1 MTPVVELV
9 GVTKRYGAHVAVR
22 DVSFKLDAGKTVAL
36 VGHNGAGKSTLI
48 RLMLG
53 VTRPST
59 GTVRVLDL
67 DPSLGGVAFRKRLG
81 FLPENAMFHPASTGR
96 EALDFFARLKGAATS
111 RNMALLERVGLA
123 PAADRRIDAYS
134 KGMRQRLGLAQALIG
149 APEILFL
156 DEPTTGLDPGFRR
169 SFYEILDQLRQSGVT
184 VLLSSHA
191 LSELQGAADRVLVLN
206 AGALIAEGSLTALR
220 ALARLPIKISLRAT
234 GGGQGLGPEWQRQGD
249 GKLIRFC
256 EANEKIAV
264 IKAIAPRL
272 EAEDNLEIEE
282 PSLDDLYAHFLGP
295 EAEP

>member
-59 GTVRVLDL
+59 GTIQVMGL
-67 DPSLGGVAFRKRLG
+67 DPFSGGAAFRKRLG
-81 FLPENAMFHPASTGR
+81 FLPESAMFHPASTGR
-96 EALDFFARLKGAATS
+96 EALDFFAKLKGAATS
-111 RNMALLERVGLA
+111 CNMGLLEQVGLSA
-123 PAADRRIDAYS
+123 AADRRIGAYS

-149 APEILFL
+149 TPDLLFL
-156 DEPTTGLDPGFRR
+156 DEPTTGLDPRFRR
-169 SFYEILDQLRQSGVT
+169 SFYQILGRLRQSGVT

-191 LSELQGAADRVLVLN
+191 LGELQGAADRVLVLN
-206 AGALIAEGSLTALR
+206 AGALIADGSLAALR
-220 ALARLPIKISLRAT
+220 GLTRLPIKILLRAAR
-234 GGGQGLGPEWQRQGD
+234 GGQGLGPEWQKQGD

-256 EANEKIAV
+256 KPNEKIAV
-264 IKAIAPRL
+264 IKSITPRL
-272 EAEDNLEIEE
+272 EAEDDLEIEE

>member
-9 GVTKRYGAHVAVR
+9 GATKRYGAHVAVR

-53 VTRPST
+53 VTRPSS
-59 GTVRVLDL
+59 GTIRVLGL
-67 DPSLGGVAFRKRLG
+67 DPSSGGAAFRKRLG

-96 EALDFFARLKGAATS
+96 EALDFFAKLKGAATS
-111 RNMALLERVGLA
+111 RNMALLEQVGLA
-123 PAADRRIDAYS
+123 TAADRRIDAYS

-149 APEILFL
+149 TPEILFL

-169 SFYEILDQLRQSGVT
+169 SFYEILDQLRRSGVT

-206 AGALIAEGSLTALR
+206 AGVLIAEGSLAALR

-234 GGGQGLGPEWQRQGD
+234 CGEQAFGPEWQRQDD
-249 GKLIRFC
+249 GRLTRFC
-256 EANEKIAV
+256 EANEKIAI

-272 EAEDNLEIEE
+272 ESEDNLEIEE

-295 EAEP
+295 EAES

>member
-67 DPSLGGVAFRKRLG
+67 DPSSGGAAFRKRLG

-96 EALDFFARLKGAATS
+96 EALDFFAKLKGAATS
-111 RNMALLERVGLA
+111 RNMALLEQVGLA

-149 APEILFL
+149 TPEILFL

-169 SFYEILDQLRQSGVT
+169 SFYEILDQLRRSGVT

-206 AGALIAEGSLTALR
+206 SGVLIAEGSLAALR

-234 GGGQGLGPEWQRQGD
+234 CGEQALGPEWQRQDD
-249 GKLIRFC
+249 GKLTRFC
-256 EANEKIAV
+256 EANEKIAI

-272 EAEDNLEIEE
+272 EAEDNLEIVE

-295 EAEP
+295 EAES

>member
-1 MTPVVELV
+1 MTPVVELT
-9 GVTKRYGAHVAVR
+9 GVTKHYGAHVAVR

-59 GTVRVLDL
+59 GAIRVLGL
-67 DPSLGGVAFRKRLG
+67 DPSSGGAGFRQRLG

-96 EALDFFARLKGAATS
+96 EALNFFSKLKGAATS
-111 RNMALLERVGLA
+111 RNMALLEQVGLTT
-123 PAADRRIDAYS
+123 AADRRIDAYS

-149 APEILFL
+149 TPEILFL

-206 AGALIAEGSLTALR
+206 SGALIADGSVAALR
-220 ALARLPIKISLRAT
+220 ALARLPIKISFRAA
-234 GGGQGLGPEWQRQGD
+234 GGEQGLGPEWQRQGD
-249 GKLIRFC
+249 GKLTRFC
-256 EANEKIAV
+256 ESNEKIAV

-272 EAEDNLEIEE
+272 EAEDDLEIEE

-295 EAEP
+295 EAES

>member
-22 DVSFKLDAGKTVAL
+22 DVSFKPDAGKIVAL

-59 GTVRVLDL
+59 GTIRVRGL
-67 DPSLGGVAFRKRLG
+67 DPSSGGAAFRKRLG

-96 EALDFFARLKGAATS
+96 EALDFFAKLKGAATS
-111 RNMALLERVGLA
+111 RNMALLEQVGLA
-123 PAADRRIDAYS
+123 GAADRRIDAYS

-149 APEILFL
+149 TPEILFL

-169 SFYEILDQLRQSGVT
+169 SFYEILDRLRQSGVT

-206 AGALIAEGSLTALR
+206 EGSLIADGSLAALR

-234 GGGQGLGPEWQRQGD
+234 CGEQGLGPEWQRQGD
-249 GKLIRFC
+249 GKLARFC
-256 EANEKIAV
+256 EPTEKIAV

-272 EAEDNLEIEE
+272 KAEDDLEIEE

-295 EAEP
+295 EAES

>member
-9 GVTKRYGAHVAVR
+9 SVTKRYGAHVAVR

-59 GTVRVLDL
+59 GTIRVMGL
-67 DPSLGGVAFRKRLG
+67 DPSSGGAAFRKRLG

-96 EALDFFARLKGAATS
+96 EALDFFAKLKGAATS
-111 RNMALLERVGLA
+111 RNMALLEQVGLA
-123 PAADRRIDAYS
+123 TAADRRIGAYS

-149 APEILFL
+149 TPDLLFL
-156 DEPTTGLDPGFRR
+156 DEPTTGLDPRFRH
-169 SFYEILDQLRQSGVT
+169 SFYQILGRLRQSGVT

-191 LSELQGAADRVLVLN
+191 LGELQGAADRVLVLN
-206 AGALIAEGSLTALR
+206 AGALIADGNLAALR
-220 ALARLPIKISLRAT
+220 GQARLPIKILLRAAR
-234 GGGQGLGPEWQRQGD
+234 GGQGLGPEWQRQGD

-256 EANEKIAV
+256 KPNEKIAV
-264 IKAIAPRL
+264 IKSITPRL
-272 EAEDNLEIEE
+272 EAEDDLEVEE